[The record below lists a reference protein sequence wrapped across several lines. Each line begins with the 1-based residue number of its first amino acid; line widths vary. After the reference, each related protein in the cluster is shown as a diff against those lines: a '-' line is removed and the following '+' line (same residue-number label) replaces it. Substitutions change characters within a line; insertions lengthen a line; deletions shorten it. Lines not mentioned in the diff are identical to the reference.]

1 MKNKKGLIIGAVAL
15 IVLIAAFLV
24 IYNIAKPKPSSGNGG
39 QNTQQEVSDTAV
51 NDTDNSGAADTS
63 EADPEAGSKNI
74 TIEVKSADGSTTSY
88 SVSTDADYLRQA
100 MDEAEGLTYSGT
112 ESEYG
117 MMVEVVNGEQAIYA
131 EDNAYW
137 AFYVNGEYGQ
147 YGIDSQPVEDG
158 ATYSIVYESAEAFAD
173 TEGSKHIIIEVTGSD
188 GNTVTYEVATDA
200 EFLRQAMDEAEGLTY
215 DGTESDFGMMVETV
229 NGEQAI
235 YAEDNAYWAFYV
247 DGEYGQYGIDSQPV
261 EDGVTYSIV
270 YEAA

>member
-1 MKNKKGLIIGAVAL
+1 MEKKKGLIIGVAALVAL
-15 IVLIAAFLV
+15 VVVFLIV
-24 IYNIAKPKPSSGNGG
+24 YNINKPKPSSGNTSS
-39 QNTQQEVSDTAV
+39 NQQTVA
-51 NDTDNSGAADTS
+51 DNSGSDSNADNST
-63 EADPEAGSKNI
+63 EGGNTDTTAAGSKNI
-74 TIEVKSADGSTTSY
+74 TIEVKDSDGNVTSY
-88 SVSTDADYLRQA
+88 AVSTDADYLRQA
-100 MDEAEGLTYSGT
+100 MDEADGLTYSGT
-112 ESEYG
+112 ESDWG
-117 MMVEVVNGEQAIYA
+117 MMVETVNGEQAIYA

-147 YGIDSQPVEDG
+147 YGIDSQPVNDG
-158 ATYSIVYESAEAFAD
+158 DTYSIVYEPAEVIAEP
-173 TEGSKHIIIEVTGSD
+173 EGSKHIVIEVTGSD

-200 EFLRQAMDEAEGLTY
+200 DFLRQAMDEAEGLTY
-215 DGTESDFGMMVETV
+215 DGIESDWGMMVETV